1 MTINQLP
8 ELAAAKGT
16 TAIPAS
22 HNGADYKL
30 PLKNIIKSKV
40 ISDTTTASGNI
51 NITEFDA
58 DSNVIIISAVRT
70 DAASLVVPFWSY
82 SNDCWA
88 VHLMSA
94 SNHNA
99 VASTAVV
106 VTVYYLEIDLAQV
119 VPN

>member
-8 ELAAAKGT
+8 TLNSAASSDL
-16 TAIPAS
+16 IPVS
-22 HNGADYKL
+22 YNGADYKL
-30 PLKNIIKSKV
+30 PLGNLIKSKT
-40 ISDTTTASGNI
+40 ISDSTSSSGNI

-82 SNDCWA
+82 SNGCWA

-94 SNHNA
+94 SNHNV
-99 VASTAVV
+99 VASTAVA
-106 VTVYYLEIDLAQV
+106 VTVYYLEIDL
-119 VPN
+119 